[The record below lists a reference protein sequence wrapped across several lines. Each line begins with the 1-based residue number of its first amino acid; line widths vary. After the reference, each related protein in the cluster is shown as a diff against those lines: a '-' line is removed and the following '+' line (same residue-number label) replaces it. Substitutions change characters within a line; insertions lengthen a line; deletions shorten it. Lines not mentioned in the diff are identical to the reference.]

1 MRSARWFRF
10 ATMLVL
16 VAVLAAACGDSDDAT
31 SPSGGGDAPAGS
43 GSDDGGSDD
52 GEGGGGD
59 ASDGDGA
66 AGDGA
71 SDGGDGPDTSDA
83 AAIVGQTTLPEAV
96 EELLDDIDDVVSIGE
111 CQSELVGLGMPAPD
125 NWMCRVL
132 DQAQGGLDGFT
143 LFTTGN
149 ELNITIGTPSPLGP
163 PCEILQACDE
173 AEAIALSDNFPDTMQ
188 YSIAGTVT
196 IWGTYKNSDAELVIT
211 SLTALDAEDVAF
223 VSTVLDSVVEIG

>member
-1 MRSARWFRF
+1 
-10 ATMLVL
+10 
-16 VAVLAAACGDSDDAT
+16 
-31 SPSGGGDAPAGS
+31 
-43 GSDDGGSDD
+43 
-52 GEGGGGD
+52 
-59 ASDGDGA
+59 
-66 AGDGA
+66 
-71 SDGGDGPDTSDA
+71 
-83 AAIVGQTTLPEAV
+83 
-96 EELLDDIDDVVSIGE
+96 
-111 CQSELVGLGMPAPD
+111 
-125 NWMCRVL
+125 MCRVL

-188 YSIAGTVT
+188 FSIAGTVT